1 MVGLDGRPAVP
12 AVLPGP
18 ELRSNRAH
26 PAADLRLRTAVL
38 LGDMPSG
45 RIPGP
50 CRLPEAQL
58 RTHRRQAQGGK
69 AQGDERQRPEAC
81 GRKALRRQGV
91 RLQERAYGSA
101 LRGARIRAR
110 VRVHLAAVPARA
122 DSPLQCLRQDDPC
135 GRRTVRSGRGRSAS
149 RNYRRRHLRGNHLPR
164 MEARTRILQHD
175 LPRRDDA
182 QPRITLL
189 AVQAC
194 NRREQVHRMRQML

>member
-26 PAADLRLRTAVL
+26 LAADLRLRTAVL

-69 AQGDERQRPEAC
+69 AQGDERQRLETH
-81 GRKALRRQGV
+81 GRETLGRQGI
-91 RLQERAYGSA
+91 RLQKRAQGSA
-101 LRGARIRAR
+101 LCGARIRSR
-110 VRVHLAAVPARA
+110 VRVHLAPVPARA